1 MPSLSR
7 STKHPIYC
15 WLDNQSAGSPVPAH
29 GDEEAGSTA
38 KDLGTG
44 RVSWPMMTFILLG
57 DMFGLG
63 TLTLPGDFA
72 RLGWVLAVAMMV
84 LCLAGVL
91 YSGRVFTLL
100 AAQVRF
106 PLAMECM
113 KQ

>member
-1 MPSLSR
+1 M
-7 STKHPIYC
+7 
-15 WLDNQSAGSPVPAH
+15 PAH

-106 PLAMECM
+106 PFAMECM

>member
-1 MPSLSR
+1 M
-7 STKHPIYC
+7 H
-15 WLDNQSAGSPVPAH
+15 NAGSPVPEQ
-29 GDEEAGSTA
+29 GDEETGRTA
-38 KDLGTG
+38 KASGTG

-100 AAQVRF
+100 AAQVR
-106 PLAMECM
+106 LLVAMECTN
-113 KQ
+113 QQYVRLN